1 MGVSVAYVGAPLED
15 EIRGV
20 VQIPVLKIVYLDLT
34 GLKKIDGACVFTS
47 KRGIVSLKMSNVSIK
62 SNRIYCIGE
71 QTAAHLQTLYSL
83 TCQVPKVQNS
93 DCLAEML
100 ISKEK
105 SIRIISS
112 DQISEKFLKKLR
124 ANDISV
130 RHTVA
135 YRIEEN
141 VDADYHLLEG
151 AKRILIG
158 SSRSFEILNKNAK
171 GTLKG
176 KKLYAI
182 GKPTEETMIS
192 LGFSPTECFE
202 SPDIESVLALL
213 ITKR

>member
-1 MGVSVAYVGAPLED
+1 MGTSVAYVGAPLEK
-15 EIRGV
+15 EIREV

-34 GLKKIDGACVFTS
+34 ESKKIDGACVFTS
-47 KRGIVSLKMSNVSIK
+47 KRGIVSLKMSNVSIN

-71 QTAAHLQTLYSL
+71 RTATQLQKLYSL
-83 TCQVPKVQNS
+83 TCQVPRIQS
-93 DCLAEML
+93 TDGLAEIL
-100 ISKEK
+100 IPKEK
-105 SIRIISS
+105 SVTIISS
-112 DQISEKFLKKLR
+112 DQISEKFLKKLK

-141 VDADYHLLEG
+141 VDVDYHLLDG

-158 SSRSFEILNKNAK
+158 SSRSFEILNKNAR
-171 GTLKG
+171 GILKG

-192 LGFSPTECFE
+192 LGFRPTERFD